1 MLVIDANVAVH
12 ASQRSDDF
20 AALDDDDL
28 HAPALM
34 WSEARSAIREAFWRG
49 EIDEQL
55 AGSAR
60 RAVER
65 CPVKLHSGPEL
76 GEQAWKVA
84 AELGLAKTYDAEY
97 IALAQ
102 ILGCQVVTLD
112 MRLYRGAERL
122 GIVITPAELRAQSNA
137 PADRAREGDTPQPPR
152 PPL

>member
-12 ASQRSDDF
+12 ASQRSDGF
-20 AALDDDDL
+20 AVLDDDDL

-65 CPVKLHSGPEL
+65 CPVESHSGSEL
-76 GEQAWKVA
+76 GEQAWNVA
-84 AELGLAKTYDAEY
+84 TELGLAKTYDAEY

-102 ILGCQVVTLD
+102 ILGCKLVTLD
-112 MRLYRGAERL
+112 MRLRRGAERL
-122 GIVITPAELRAQSNA
+122 GVVITPAELQAPSDV
-137 PADRAREGDTPQPPR
+137 PADRAHEADTSEIPR
-152 PPL
+152 PPV